1 MVVKRFSVM
10 KKVPHKDLTWQLC
23 EKALWIFLFPQCH
36 LDQQQSED
44 ENYHR
49 QHDQLT
55 ALIIY
60 KMMGYTKIYNNT
72 ILLSIELQVLCYLPN
87 NDKFSISFFA
97 LVMASGNFEIGT
109 QTSVEKPY
117 TYYDNMKQH

>member
-60 KMMGYTKIYNNT
+60 KMMGYTKIYS
-72 ILLSIELQVLCYLPN
+72 IIMLLKYFNIIIQYYYLLNYKYYVTYPTM
-87 NDKFSISFFA
+87 I
-97 LVMASGNFEIGT
+97 NF
-109 QTSVEKPY
+109 QSRFLL
-117 TYYDNMKQH
+117 